1 MTLKSLSL
9 QKLTL
14 TPTTCKIIAIASF
27 FIQQEKV
34 INEKTDVFQY
44 VNLFDN
50 VRAICEDRG
59 HYPTV
64 I

>member
-1 MTLKSLSL
+1 MIPKNLSL

-14 TPTTCKIIAIASF
+14 TPTTCKILSIASF

-50 VRAICEDRG
+50 VRAICENSG
-59 HYPTV
+59 YYFTAS
-64 I
+64 

>member
-9 QKLTL
+9 QKLTP

-50 VRAICEDRG
+50 VRAICENSG
-59 HYPTV
+59 HYFTAS
-64 I
+64 